1 MKKFGISLMVTTL
14 LMGSFM
20 AGSFAED
27 IKTYSLYDMEKLLI
41 ENNLDYI
48 KVKESFSKE
57 ERDLKDANTQRDG
70 IMTYDYKKEPYDNY
84 DVEIKKNLNPI
95 KAESEYLNA
104 KFELLKEEASLKRE
118 LKDKYIGL
126 IYEQDLLKTMNEEF
140 SLMKK
145 IYSSKEKELE
155 LGTISQLQ
163 YDEFTKTY
171 KTSHKELLAQTNLVA
186 KSKRE
191 IAIMVGLPVG
201 EVFDVSRVGYSAWDY
216 DSKTAQEYVEQ
227 TEKES
232 YQVEKLE
239 LDKLI
244 AEKEL
249 SYKHRFAGFS
259 DAKKEMEDLN
269 DKIEDLPRQIANAQN
284 TLEYDILTKY
294 NNVIIEEENLA
305 IAEIDLN
312 QAVREHKANKVK
324 YEQGLITE
332 IDYFKS
338 SQTLT
343 KAQNQYDTAKLKYNG
358 TVEEFRDYI
367 NLNTMTYRLETE

>member
-1 MKKFGISLMVTTL
+1 MKKIGVSLMITTL
-14 LMGSFM
+14 LVGSLM
-20 AGSFAED
+20 TGSFAED
-27 IKTYSLYDMEKLLI
+27 TKTYSLYDMEKLLL
-41 ENNLDYI
+41 ENNLEYI
-48 KVKESFSKE
+48 KVKEAFSKE

-95 KAESEYLNA
+95 KAESEYLSA

-140 SLMKK
+140 ALMKR
-145 IYSSKEKELE
+145 IYGAKEKELQ

-163 YDEFTKTY
+163 FDEFTKTY
-171 KTSHKELLAQTNLVA
+171 KTSHKDLLAQTNLVA
-186 KSKRE
+186 KTKRE
-191 IAIMVGLPVG
+191 LALMVGISVG
-201 EVFDVSRVGYSAWDY
+201 DVFEVSRAGYSAWDY
-216 DSKTAQEYVEQ
+216 DGKTAQEYVDQ

-232 YQVEKLE
+232 YQVGKLE

-244 AEKEL
+244 AETEL
-249 SYKHRFAGFS
+249 AYKHRFAGFS

-269 DKIEDLPRQIANAQN
+269 DKIEDLPRQITNAKN
-284 TLEYDILTKY
+284 TLEYDILSKY

-324 YEQGLITE
+324 YEQGLMTE

-358 TVEEFRDYI
+358 TVEEFKDYI
-367 NLNTMTYRLETE
+367 NLNSMTYRLETK